1 MEGFEIAE
9 RMNIEEGPGVWILE
23 SCVVR
28 EVPNDHDLH
37 AFAVFMATENGSIVR
52 QNVIPGDIDGME
64 GIRQSLDDGDAPTDG
79 WEDGLGNT
87 VCPENGEIVDGG
99 FSVVQGNGN
108 VEETAYYA
116 TAEEA
121 VAEAESEWNH
131 LTDGDRT
138 RYSDRIHGARFEVLD
153 RDGIIIR
160 DLPEESRRARER
172 ASFDTETADYLGRS
186 VIEVLSNRRGHEW
199 MDSAYALADGWDGDE
214 EVGELMHEY
223 EMDYEEA
230 MDMLDALTAIHVI
243 ARLESGEE

>member
-1 MEGFEIAE
+1 MDGYEIAE
-9 RMNIEEGPGVWILE
+9 RMNIDEGAGVWILGD
-23 SCVVR
+23 CVVT

-52 QNVIPGDIDGME
+52 QDVLPGSIEEME
-64 GIRQSLDDGDAPTDG
+64 DDRQALDDGEAPTDG

-121 VAEAESEWNH
+121 VAEAESAWNH
-131 LTDGDRT
+131 LTDGDRV

-172 ASFDTETADYLGRS
+172 ATFDTETADYLGRS
-186 VIEVLSNRRGHEW
+186 VIETLSNRRGHEW
-199 MDSAYALADGWDGDE
+199 MDSAYALADAWDGDE
-214 EVGELMHEY
+214 EVGVLMVQY
-223 EMDYEEA
+223 DMDYEEA

-243 ARLESGEE
+243 ARQEAE

>member
-1 MEGFEIAE
+1 MDGCEIAE
-9 RMNIEEGPGVWILE
+9 RMNIDEGAGVWILGD
-23 SCVVR
+23 CVVT
-28 EVPNDHDLH
+28 EVPNDYDLH
-37 AFAVFMATENGSIVR
+37 AFAVYMATENGSIVR
-52 QNVIPGDIDGME
+52 QDVLPGSIEEME
-64 GIRQSLDDGDAPTDG
+64 DNRQALDDGEAPTDG

-121 VAEAESEWNH
+121 VAEAESAWNH
-131 LTDGDRT
+131 LTDGDRV
-138 RYSDRIHGARFEVLD
+138 RYSDRIRGARFEVLD

-172 ASFDTETADYLGRS
+172 ATFDTETADYLGMS
-186 VIEVLSNRRGHEW
+186 VIEALSNRRGHEW
-199 MDSAYALADGWDGDE
+199 MDSAYALADAWDGDE
-214 EVGELMHEY
+214 EVGVLMVQY
-223 EMDYEEA
+223 DMDYEEA

-243 ARLESGEE
+243 ARQEAE

>member
-1 MEGFEIAE
+1 MDGYEIAE
-9 RMNIEEGPGVWILE
+9 RMSIDEGAGVWILGD
-23 SCVVR
+23 CVVT

-52 QNVIPGDIDGME
+52 QDVLPGSIEEME
-64 GIRQSLDDGDAPTDG
+64 ENRQALDDGEAPTDG

-99 FSVVQGNGN
+99 FSVVQGDGN

-121 VAEAESEWNH
+121 VAEAESAWNH
-131 LTDGDRT
+131 LTDGDRV
-138 RYSDRIHGARFEVLD
+138 RYSDRIRGARFEVLD

-172 ASFDTETADYLGRS
+172 ATFDTETADYLGRS
-186 VIEVLSNRRGHEW
+186 VIETLSNRRGHEW
-199 MDSAYALADGWDGDE
+199 MDSAYALADAWDGDE
-214 EVGELMHEY
+214 EVGVLMVQY
-223 EMDYEEA
+223 DMDYEEA

-243 ARLESGEE
+243 ARQEAE

>member
-1 MEGFEIAE
+1 MDGYEIAE
-9 RMNIEEGPGVWILE
+9 RMNIDEGAGVWILGD
-23 SCVVR
+23 CVVT

-52 QNVIPGDIDGME
+52 QDVLPGSIEEMEENRQALDGGE
-64 GIRQSLDDGDAPTDG
+64 APTDG

-99 FSVVQGNGN
+99 FSVVQGDGN

-121 VAEAESEWNH
+121 VAEAESAWNH
-131 LTDGDRT
+131 FTDGDRV
-138 RYSDRIHGARFEVLD
+138 RYSDTIHGARFEVLD

-172 ASFDTETADYLGRS
+172 ATFDTETADYLGRS
-186 VIEVLSNRRGHEW
+186 VIETLSNRRGHEW
-199 MDSAYALADGWDGDE
+199 MDSAYALADAWDGDE
-214 EVGELMHEY
+214 EVGVLMVQY
-223 EMDYEEA
+223 DMDYEEA

-243 ARLESGEE
+243 ARQEAE

>member
-1 MEGFEIAE
+1 MDGYEIAE
-9 RMNIEEGPGVWILE
+9 RMSIDEGAGVWILGD
-23 SCVVR
+23 CVVT
-28 EVPNDHDLH
+28 EVPNDRDLH

-52 QNVIPGDIDGME
+52 QDVLPGSIEEME
-64 GIRQSLDDGDAPTDG
+64 DDRQALDDGEAPTDG

-121 VAEAESEWNH
+121 VAEVESAWNH
-131 LTDGDRT
+131 LTDGDRV

-172 ASFDTETADYLGRS
+172 ATFDTETAGYLGRS
-186 VIEVLSNRRGHEW
+186 VIETLSNRRGHEW
-199 MDSAYALADGWDGDE
+199 VDSAYALADAWDGDE
-214 EVGELMHEY
+214 EVGVLMVQFD
-223 EMDYEEA
+223 MDYEEA

-243 ARLESGEE
+243 ARQEAE

>member
-1 MEGFEIAE
+1 MDGYEIAE
-9 RMNIEEGPGVWILE
+9 RMNINEGAGVWILGD
-23 SCVVR
+23 CVVT

-37 AFAVFMATENGSIVR
+37 AFAVYMATENGSIVR
-52 QNVIPGDIDGME
+52 QDVLPGSIEEME
-64 GIRQSLDDGDAPTDG
+64 DDRQALDDGEAPTDG

-99 FSVVQGNGN
+99 FSVVQGDGN

-121 VAEAESEWNH
+121 VAEAESAWNH
-131 LTDGDRT
+131 LTDGDRV
-138 RYSDRIHGARFEVLD
+138 RYSDRIRGARFEVLD

-172 ASFDTETADYLGRS
+172 ATFDTETADYLGRS
-186 VIEVLSNRRGHEW
+186 VIETLSNRRGHEW
-199 MDSAYALADGWDGDE
+199 MDSAYALADAWDGDE
-214 EVGELMHEY
+214 EVGVLMVQY
-223 EMDYEEA
+223 DMDYEEA

-243 ARLESGEE
+243 ARQEAE